1 MLQTFIGSSQPRPTP
16 ISGVGSFPSPGWN
29 PQVISSSITM
39 VPDSGTMMLDTLQGS
54 KPSLRI
60 STLQAAMV
68 AALPTVRPPLASDA
82 TIPDSYDGGE
92 SLDATILDS
101 YDDRESPIPS
111 SALRGL
117 ISLSVPREALVGPS
131 SQDTVVDLSSS
142 LPDPAATTTPVVTRK
157 PVPLG
162 HHPRYASS
170 LTTIDQPEPP
180 EAPSPDRTRQR
191 VQELAG
197 EWQEVM
203 RRQGDRKAEQVR
215 IRAIVRQEG
224 LTTPF
229 NTILRATAMAAR
241 ATTTASLTP
250 HLDANPPPGTTT
262 RTRTELRR
270 SERA

>member
-1 MLQTFIGSSQPRPTP
+1 MLQTFMGSSQPRPTP

-54 KPSLRI
+54 KPSSRI

-82 TIPDSYDGGE
+82 TIP
-92 SLDATILDS
+92 DS

-203 RRQGDRKAEQVR
+203 RRQGDRKAEQVQ

-250 HLDANPPPGTTT
+250 HLDANPPPGATT

>member
-1 MLQTFIGSSQPRPTP
+1 
-16 ISGVGSFPSPGWN
+16 
-29 PQVISSSITM
+29 
-39 VPDSGTMMLDTLQGS
+39 MMLDTLQGS
-54 KPSLRI
+54 KPSSRI

-229 NTILRATAMAAR
+229 NTILRVTAMAAR

-250 HLDANPPPGTTT
+250 HLDANPPPGATT